1 MNPHKAILGKSNER
15 GPKRKNSNVGIRCE
29 KVKQRIRTRRHW
41 KNVMSGVL
49 RERIRMWE
57 YDVKKVEQRI
67 AGS

>member
-1 MNPHKAILGKSNER
+1 MNTYKATFEKSSER
-15 GPKRKNSNVGIRCE
+15 GPKRKNSNVGIRC
-29 KVKQRIRTRRHW
+29 KKRRT
-41 KNVMSGVL
+41 KNSGVL